1 MVVRL
6 EDCLPAGTRPI
17 APGKYT
23 DKKATTHADPKP
35 KQNWKL
41 DRYAQRDAKVSARRN
56 ITGGF

>member
-1 MVVRL
+1 M
-6 EDCLPAGTRPI
+6 A
-17 APGKYT
+17 KYT